1 MMMILLFMLLV
12 VLSTISATVCCTK
25 YPPLTNPKP
34 SMLAFANNALASNRS
49 LRRQISAGGGLL
61 ARSNNIYGAHLVCS
75 RLDARRCTATKT
87 KQKPTSSLRLHMS
100 TTTTIKPQP
109 PPQPLTQSF
118 ALPPDNFSRYSKFLV
133 KRSNVV
139 DGLGGDSVVG
149 VNRNSDTENLLPWVD
164 TLIAN
169 KQQLLPYKVFEEGEA
184 PNEST
189 NETPPLRNQPFS
201 ILSWNILAQSLYESH
216 HRTKRIKQ
224 VALSS
229 SSTMIPYQSPPIHTW
244 SNRLHRIIQTLT
256 HANSDI
262 ICLQECELH
271 SFTYDIAPALSQ
283 LGYDG
288 ISQED
293 NRVDK
298 PAIVKEMSKHRDPRN
313 HICATFWKRE
323 KFVLVGDEVGCRT
336 RSLTTILRLREDY
349 DEFRSSNNKRSK
361 KEKETEVMPTVAVV
375 NCHLEGHPQRFLER
389 TSQLQH
395 ALSDLSKRIQNEA
408 SSSSSGLNALIL
420 AGDFN
425 CELQSSACSTYLRM
439 GRLGRQAGLGG
450 ISGEDSLVL
459 PPSLLETSEAAE
471 ILHPIIEWGRAL
483 PDDKVGEMSPHP
495 FRRNGMTS
503 AYPTWL
509 GKDDA
514 TQHFT
519 YCGEN
524 RRPVPGLDQIWYSS
538 MTIER
543 VGLKRMFADVGKE
556 WRCISDEN
564 ILAQLRDNEKRKVLS
579 TGLPSPDGKYPSDH
593 LPIGAVFDWK
603 LNVSGEVSDGVNGLN
618 DDDGIRRLQI
628 VDEEGNNVEDATPQ
642 DDPTAL
648 EAQQSFDTPIQE
660 LEFLIQHCPFDSKKQ
675 RSDVHYLL
683 SPIEPPID
691 LTTRAKPTPDQLA
704 QLAVKREKKADLLKS
719 ASLGIRPWLKKIWK
733 VEKQV
738 GKWER
743 KQAIFTRK

>member
-1 MMMILLFMLLV
+1 MLLV
-12 VLSTISATVCCTK
+12 VLSTIISATVCCTRSSSIR
-25 YPPLTNPKP
+25 PFTNPKP
-34 SMLAFANNALASNRS
+34 SMWAFANNNALLTRSNRS
-49 LRRQISAGGGLL
+49 LRRHISAGGGLL
-61 ARSNNIYGAHLVCS
+61 AARSNNNIYGAHLVNS
-75 RLDARRCTATKT
+75 RLDARRCTAIKT
-87 KQKPTSSLRLHMS
+87 KQQPPTPPLRLHMS
-100 TTTTIKPQP
+100 TTTTTISPQP
-109 PPQPLTQSF
+109 PPQPITPSF

-133 KRSNVV
+133 KRSNIV
-139 DGLGGDSVVG
+139 DGLGGNSVVG
-149 VNRNSDTENLLPWVD
+149 VDKNSDTENLLPWVD
-164 TLIAN
+164 TLIA
-169 KQQLLPYKVFEEGEA
+169 KSLPCKAFEEGEA
-184 PNEST
+184 HGST
-189 NETPPLRNQPFS
+189 NDQLSPLRHEPFS

-229 SSTMIPYQSPPIHTW
+229 SSTMIPYQSPPHTW

-271 SFTYDIAPALSQ
+271 SFISDIVPALHQ

-323 KFVLVGDEVGCRT
+323 KFMSMGDEVGCRT
-336 RSLTTILRLREDY
+336 RSLTTVLRLRED
-349 DEFRSSNNKRSK
+349 DAFNSSNNNKRK
-361 KEKETEVMPTVAVV
+361 KERETEVMPTVAVV

-408 SSSSSGLNALIL
+408 SSSSSSSSGLNALIL

-450 ISGEDSLVL
+450 IHGEDSLVL

-503 AYPTWL
+503 AYPNWL
-509 GKDDA
+509 GKDDV

-543 VGLKRMFADVGKE
+543 VGLKRMFADVGRE

-579 TGLPSPDGKYPSDH
+579 TGLPTPDGKYPSDH

-603 LNVSGEVSDGVNGLN
+603 MNSGEASDSAIWST
-618 DDDGIRRLQI
+618 DDRIRRLQI

-660 LEFLIQHCPFDSKKQ
+660 LEFLIQRCPFDSKKQ
-675 RSDVHYLL
+675 RSDVQFLL

-704 QLAVKREKKADLLKS
+704 QLAVKREKKAELLKS
-719 ASLGIRPWLKKIWK
+719 ASLGIRPWLKKI
-733 VEKQV
+733 
-738 GKWER
+738 
-743 KQAIFTRK
+743 

>member
-1 MMMILLFMLLV
+1 M
-12 VLSTISATVCCTK
+12 S
-25 YPPLTNPKP
+25 
-34 SMLAFANNALASNRS
+34 AFANNALLTSS
-49 LRRQISAGGGLL
+49 MRQMINGGGLL
-61 ARSNNIYGAHLVCS
+61 AARSNNVYGAHVVCS
-75 RLDARRCTATKT
+75 LDARRCKATKT
-87 KQKPTSSLRLHMS
+87 KQQHPTPPLRLHMS
-100 TTTTIKPQP
+100 TTTATILPQP
-109 PPQPLTQSF
+109 PPQPITQSF

-139 DGLGGDSVVG
+139 DGLGGNSVVG
-149 VNRNSDTENLLPWVD
+149 ANKNFDTENLLPWVD
-164 TLIAN
+164 TLIA
-169 KQQLLPYKVFEEGEA
+169 KSLPCKVFEEGEA
-184 PNEST
+184 HGST
-189 NETPPLRNQPFS
+189 NEPSSPLRHEPFS

-229 SSTMIPYQSPPIHTW
+229 SSTMIPYQSPPPNTW
-244 SNRLHRIIQTLT
+244 SNRLYRIIQTLT

-271 SFTYDIAPALSQ
+271 SFISDIVPALYQ

-288 ISQED
+288 LSQED
-293 NRVDK
+293 NRIDK

-323 KFVLVGDEVGCRT
+323 KFMLWGDEVGCRT
-336 RSLTTILRLREDY
+336 RSLTTVLRLREDD
-349 DEFRSSNNKRSK
+349 DEFSSSNNKRK
-361 KEKETEVMPTVAVV
+361 KERKETEVMPTVAVV

-408 SSSSSGLNALIL
+408 SSSSLGDGNGGLNALIL

-450 ISGEDSLVL
+450 IHGEDSLVL

-543 VGLKRMFADVGKE
+543 VGLKRMFADVGRE

-579 TGLPSPDGKYPSDH
+579 TGLPTPDGKYPSDH

-603 LNVSGEVSDGVNGLN
+603 MNRAEASDGVNGST
-618 DDDGIRRLQI
+618 DDGIRRLQI
-628 VDEEGNNVEDATPQ
+628 VDEEGNNVEDAMPQ

-660 LEFLIQHCPFDSKKQ
+660 LEFLIQRCPFDSKKQ
-675 RSDVHYLL
+675 RSDVQFLL

-691 LTTRAKPTPDQLA
+691 LTTRAKPTPGQLA
-704 QLAVKREKKADLLKS
+704 QLAVKREKKAELLKS

-743 KQAIFTRK
+743 RQAMFTRK